1 MPTVTIYDSFV
12 LAQWTE
18 PFDNYSPVIGYQVF
32 IQDWATQFIDVT
44 LDCQNQEWSQEL
56 VATNDCYLYITDLI
70 EEYGLAYMD
79 DILIKVIAVNVRGSS
94 VISEQNSIVPKV

>member
-1 MPTVTIYDSFV
+1 
-12 LAQWTE
+12 
-18 PFDNYSPVIGYQVF
+18 
-32 IQDWATQFIDVT
+32 
-44 LDCQNQEWSQEL
+44 
-56 VATNDCYLYITDLI
+56 LYITDLI